1 MKALYQDASQAIGVR
16 IKDLLGRM
24 TLEEKIGQMIQ
35 IDGREDGETWIREKH
50 IGSILHVTGDE
61 AERLQ
66 RIAAETRLGIPLLCG
81 IDAVH
86 GHAFHDGATIFP
98 SQLGMASSWNE
109 MLLEKAAEVTAK
121 EVILT
126 GLHWTFSPVLCL
138 ARDIRWGRVDE
149 TFGEDPY
156 LSGRLGAAMVRGY
169 QGRSLAEPYSILACA
184 KHFVAYG
191 ETQGGRD
198 SAESDVTER
207 KLRSIFFPP
216 FKAAI
221 DAGCATV
228 MAAYHANDG
237 VPCSANSWLL
247 QDVLKGEWGFEGF
260 VVTDWRNI
268 QHMHQLQK
276 VAASINEAC
285 AIAVEAG
292 NDMMMNTKEFFDCGV
307 QGVKEGKIDEQ
318 LVNEACIRI
327 LRIKFKLGL
336 FDQKRFVDR
345 EQAKIFIGCDFH
357 KKLAYQVAL
366 ESIVLLKNDCG
377 VLPLSRQIR
386 KIAVIGPCADDPEQ
400 IGDWSFGSRN
410 HPELPTISYHEY
422 NLEPI
427 ITVVKGLHNRLGSE
441 IEVVYE
447 KGCDMIDPDA
457 HSIPEAV
464 NAARESDVVIAVVG
478 DTVILNG
485 ETRDR
490 MKLDLTGAQLELL
503 KAVKAV
509 GKPLVVVLINGKP
522 LTIPWVKENA
532 DAILEA
538 WNPGMEGGH
547 AIADILFG
555 EFNPCGKLA
564 VSFPRHVGQ
573 QPVYYNQL
581 PGWHGGSYVEMDDK
595 PLFSFGFGLSY
606 TKFSYSNLTLLK
618 PKLNQGEDLSF
629 SIDITNI
636 GERRG
641 AEILQVY
648 VNDLFTSVTTP
659 VKELKAFTRVELEP
673 GERRQV
679 KFEIPAS
686 ELALV
691 NRQCQRVVEPGEFE
705 LMVGGS
711 SRDQDLL
718 RIGFQVS

>member
-1 MKALYQDASQAIGVR
+1 MIAPYQDASQSIEVR
-16 IKDLLGRM
+16 TQDLLGRM

-35 IDGREDGETWIREKH
+35 IDGNEDGEIWIREKH

-66 RIAAETRLGIPLLCG
+66 RVAAETRLGIPLLCG

-86 GHAFHDGATIFP
+86 GHAFHDGATVFP

-109 MLLEKAAEVTAK
+109 MLLEKVAEVTAK

-169 QGRSLAEPYSILACA
+169 QGRDLVEPYSILACA

-207 KLRSIFFPP
+207 KLRSVFLPP

-247 QDVLKGEWGFEGF
+247 REVLKEEWSFPGFI
-260 VVTDWRNI
+260 VTDWMNI
-268 QHMHQLQK
+268 QHMYQLQK
-276 VAASINEAC
+276 VASSIKEAS
-285 AIAVEAG
+285 AIAVVAG
-292 NDMMMNTKEFFDCGV
+292 NDMMMSTKEFFDCGV
-307 QGVKEGKIDEQ
+307 QCVQEGRIDEQ
-318 LVNEACIRI
+318 LINEACTRI
-327 LRIKFKLGL
+327 LRLKFKLGL
-336 FDQKRFVDR
+336 FDQKRFIDR
-345 EQAKIFIGCDFH
+345 EQAKLYIGCDSH
-357 KKLAYQVAL
+357 KKLAYQAAL
-366 ESIVLLKNDCG
+366 ESIVLLKNDHE
-377 VLPLSRQIR
+377 VLPLTRQIR
-386 KIAVIGPCADDPEQ
+386 KIAVIGPGADDPEQ
-400 IGDWSFGSRN
+400 IGDWSFGSRSN
-410 HPELPTISYHEY
+410 PELPTISYHEY
-422 NLEPI
+422 NVEPI
-427 ITVVKGLHNRLGSE
+427 ITVLKGLQNLVGSE

-447 KGCDMIDPDA
+447 KGCDMIDPEA
-457 HSIPEAV
+457 HNIPGAV
-464 NAARESDVVIAVVG
+464 KVAQDSDIVIAVVG
-478 DTVILNG
+478 DTVVLNG

-490 MKLDLTGAQLELL
+490 MNLDLTGSQLELL
-503 KAVKAV
+503 KAVKAT

-522 LTIPWVKENA
+522 LTIPWVKVNA

-555 EFNPCGKLA
+555 EFNPCGKLTI
-564 VSFPRHVGQ
+564 SFPRHVGQ
-573 QPVYYNQL
+573 QPVYYNQM
-581 PGWHGGSYVEMDDK
+581 PGWHGSSYVEMNAE

-606 TKFSYSNLTLLK
+606 TKFAYSNLTLLK
-618 PKLNQGEDLSF
+618 SELNQGETLSF
-629 SIDITNI
+629 SVAITNI
-636 GERRG
+636 GGRRG
-641 AEILQVY
+641 AEICQVY
-648 VNDLFTSVTTP
+648 VNDVYTSVTTP
-659 VKELKAFTRVELEP
+659 VKELKGYSRVELDP
-673 GERRQV
+673 GERKWV
-679 KFEIPAS
+679 NFELPVS

-691 NRQCQRVVEPGEFE
+691 NRQCRRVVEPGEFE
-705 LMVGGS
+705 LMVGCS
-711 SRDQDLL
+711 SRDEDLL
-718 RIGFQVS
+718 KVKFQVS